1 MYTIT
6 TFRTYVTS
14 IHQNCNRKMFAVL
27 FEVRDRV
34 TFGCASLKELDLWVD
49 ALQLLLYHTVGMVE
63 RVAGKTSV
71 QIPWRVSF

>member
-1 MYTIT
+1 
-6 TFRTYVTS
+6 
-14 IHQNCNRKMFAVL
+14 MFAVL

-71 QIPWRVSF
+71 PWCELAKIFKW